1 MCDAVSQYVDA
12 VKFIEHEGVVVLALC
27 GGARLVWENSKQTAP
42 YGSVLRIGK
51 HIFPYTKL
59 HLGKE
64 FGVGVTVIALQ
75 STVSL
80 ANNVRTIA
88 TTRNIRYS
96 ARLYGIAQPIITQPR
111 NENVVNSV
119 PDCYLKTTQQ
129 CKNLL

>member
-27 GGARLVWENSKQTAP
+27 GGARLVWENRKQAAP
-42 YGSVLRIGK
+42 NGTILWVGK
-51 HIFPYTKL
+51 HIFPNTKL

-64 FGVGVTVIALQ
+64 FGVGVIVIALQ

-88 TTRNIRYS
+88 TAGNIKYA
-96 ARLYGIAQPIITQPR
+96 ARLYGIAQPIITQPL
-111 NENVVNSV
+111 NENLVNSIS
-119 PDCYLKTTQQ
+119 DRYLKTTQQ
-129 CKNLL
+129 CKYLL